1 MKIGRL
7 VLLGMFVFGAS
18 LSAEAATSAPRL
30 HAHGAAKH
38 VSLSAKDKK
47 KHAHKVQKHKVAEL
61 HSAHKVKHVHHAKKV
76 KH

>member
-7 VLLGMFVFGAS
+7 VLLGVFVFGAS

-38 VSLSAKDKK
+38 VSLSAKDM
-47 KHAHKVQKHKVAEL
+47 AEL
-61 HSAHKVKHVHHAKKV
+61 HPAHKVKHVHHAKKL